1 MGSGARKRAD
11 AVRYETAALGL
22 PAAGL
27 IDMPEFPFAV
37 AKFPNMEV
45 NVKQFSIVNTANL
58 IVLCFLG
65 VCCSSQM
72 RAQGHGLIARDQY
85 SVASVC
91 GDYSAIATYGPNIAR
106 ALGFEVMDG
115 HGNIRG
121 AATVNQPGSD
131 DTTRSISRIGI
142 SGTYTVEE
150 DGSGK
155 MDLSIALPGGGS
167 ASVSEDFVITKTKT
181 INGVLIATEIEDM
194 QEVPSAVIDNSS
206 LVIHRYTLRRV
217 LKSCVSGR

>member
-1 MGSGARKRAD
+1 
-11 AVRYETAALGL
+11 
-22 PAAGL
+22 
-27 IDMPEFPFAV
+27 
-37 AKFPNMEV
+37 MEV
-45 NVKQFSIVNTANL
+45 NVKLFSMVSTAKL
-58 IVLCFLG
+58 IV
-65 VCCSSQM
+65 VCLVCAGCCVQM
-72 RAQGHGLIARDQY
+72 RAQGHGPGARDQY

-91 GDYSAIATYGPNIAR
+91 GDYSAVATYGPNIAR

-131 DTTRSISRIGI
+131 NSTRSISRIGI

-155 MDLSIALPGGGS
+155 MDLTITLPGGGS

-181 INGVLIATEIEDM
+181 INGALIATEIEDM
-194 QEVPSAVIDNSS
+194 QEVPSAVIDDSS

-217 LKSCVSGR
+217 LKSCISGH

>member
-1 MGSGARKRAD
+1 M
-11 AVRYETAALGL
+11 
-22 PAAGL
+22 
-27 IDMPEFPFAV
+27 
-37 AKFPNMEV
+37 
-45 NVKQFSIVNTANL
+45 KQFSKLTV
-58 IVLCFLG
+58 VCFLG
-65 VCCSSQM
+65 VCCCSQM
-72 RAQGHGLIARDQY
+72 PAQGHSAVAQY

-131 DTTRSISRIGI
+131 NATRSISRIGI

-155 MDLSIALPGGGS
+155 MDLSIALPGGGL

-194 QEVPSAVIDNSS
+194 QEVPSAVIDDSS
-206 LVIHRYTLRRV
+206 LVIHKYTLRRV
-217 LKSCVSGR
+217 LKSCISGR